1 MSESSTPS
9 AMSRSSGV
17 NCRSASNLSLS
28 ASSGPRSASPKTSS
42 SSVTLSVRA
51 IFLSNYRGQ
60 VHFLAD
66 SVETNRLAI
75 GGPVRLCK
83 PSATTL
89 EHPHQ
94 PTPLPG
100 KTWNTLTRSRYNP
113 RNRDRHPAR
122 VARFF
127 LPAHASNWAGWSASW
142 IVPTQSAVAVWHWG
156 IACTSPPLRSPTR
169 PAPR

>member
-1 MSESSTPS
+1 MKKSRFTDSQIIAVLKQAEAGTPVPELCRQHGISS
-9 AMSRSSGV
+9 A
-17 NCRSASNLSLS
+17 
-28 ASSGPRSASPKTSS
+28 
-42 SSVTLSVRA
+42 TL
-51 IFLSNYRGQ
+51 NYRGQ